1 MITDTT
7 HLQIFNQPKLVRIVR
22 DGLNDAAP
30 KLANS
35 DWANLICE
43 RIEKRLKQHDPDIE
57 CAFGRSTS
65 KPEDRREFLF
75 DFIAFVCNERDR
87 TKERYLMQ
95 ALIVGEIESHNNL
108 GKDFEK
114 LMVTDAHVCFFAF
127 RAGTRN
133 TR

>member
-1 MITDTT
+1 M
-7 HLQIFNQPKLVRIVR
+7 FNQSELVRMVR
-22 DGLNDAAP
+22 DGLDDAAP
-30 KLANS
+30 KLVVS
-35 DWANLICE
+35 SGWADLIGD
-43 RIEKRLKQHDPDIE
+43 RIEERLTKLDPYIE

-75 DFIAFVCNERDR
+75 DFIVFVCNERDR

-114 LMVTDAHVCFFAF
+114 LMVTDALVCFFAF